1 MLSETLHRMVQG
13 EASIL
18 TLRFFVP
25 LLAGLRITHSQSLL
39 KSRRNMR
46 KKSILIGLFL
56 LLLPLYKAV
65 ADTES
70 ATALFNKG
78 NQYYD
83 EGKFDQAIEEYKKII
98 NLGIKNYQVYYNLGN
113 AYFRQNQ
120 LGQAIL
126 SYRRALVLK
135 PGDEDTEAN
144 LAFVK
149 LFTLDKLEEQKINPL
164 SNLLSWFLGL
174 WSKDKLALFTSLFY
188 VLSVAAGIFILL
200 RGAKRYLLF
209 GLICFLI
216 LFAISGTSLWAKI
229 NSDSIEYGVVVA
241 PQAEVR
247 SGPGSDYVLQ
257 FTGHEGLEF
266 RVDEQAEGWYRISL
280 PNGIKGWIPKEA
292 VEIV

>member
-1 MLSETLHRMVQG
+1 MNNLSLKSTK
-13 EASIL
+13 IL
-18 TLRFFVP
+18 LAVFFV
-25 LLAGLRITHSQSLL
+25 
-39 KSRRNMR
+39 
-46 KKSILIGLFL
+46 LIPFL
-56 LLLPLYKAV
+56 CAK

-83 EGKFDQAIEEYKKII
+83 DGKFDQAVGEYEKII

-164 SNLLSWFLGL
+164 SNLLAWFLGL
-174 WSKDKLALFTSLFY
+174 WSKDKLTLLTSLFY
-188 VLSVAAGIFILL
+188 MLSVAAGIFILL

-216 LFAISGTSLWAKI
+216 LFALSGTSLWAKI
-229 NSDSIEYGVVVA
+229 KSDSIEYGVVVA
-241 PQAEVR
+241 SQAEVR

>member
-1 MLSETLHRMVQG
+1 MDNLSLKPTKL
-13 EASIL
+13 IL
-18 TLRFFVP
+18 AIVFLLVP
-25 LLAGLRITHSQSLL
+25 LLYA
-39 KSRRNMR
+39 K
-46 KKSILIGLFL
+46 
-56 LLLPLYKAV
+56 

-70 ATALFNKG
+70 AMALFNQG

-83 EGKFDQAIEEYKKII
+83 EGKFDKAVEEYEKII

-120 LGQAIL
+120 LGNAIL

-135 PGDEDTEAN
+135 PRDEDTEAN

-164 SNLLSWFLGL
+164 SNLLAWFLGL
-174 WSKDKLALFTSLFY
+174 WSKDNLALFTSLFY
-188 VLSVAAGIFILL
+188 VLSIAAGIFILF
-200 RGAKRYLLF
+200 RGTKRYLLF

-216 LFAISGTSLWAKI
+216 LFAISGTSLWAKLK
-229 NSDSIEYGVVVA
+229 SDSIEYGVVVA
-241 PQAEVR
+241 SQAEVR

>member
-1 MLSETLHRMVQG
+1 MDN
-13 EASIL
+13 I
-18 TLRFFVP
+18 
-25 LLAGLRITHSQSLL
+25 LL
-39 KSRRNMR
+39 KPT
-46 KKSILIGLFL
+46 KVFLAIAFL
-56 LLLPLYKAV
+56 LFPSVCAK

-70 ATALFNKG
+70 ATALFNQG
-78 NQYYD
+78 NKYYD
-83 EGKFDQAIEEYKKII
+83 EGKFDQAVEEYEKIVY
-98 NLGIKNYQVYYNLGN
+98 LDIKNYQVYYNLGN

-120 LGQAIL
+120 LGKAIL
-126 SYRRALVLK
+126 SYRRALALK
-135 PGDEDTEAN
+135 PTDEDTEAN

-164 SNLLSWFLGL
+164 SNLLQWFLGL
-174 WSKDKLALFTSLFY
+174 WSKDNLALLTSLFY
-188 VLSVAAGIFILL
+188 TLSVVAGIFILF
-200 RGAKRYLLF
+200 RGTKRYLLF
-209 GLICFLI
+209 GLISFLI

-229 NSDSIEYGVVVA
+229 KSDSVEYGVLVA

-257 FTGHEGLEF
+257 FTGHEGLEL

>member
-25 LLAGLRITHSQSLL
+25 LLAGLRMTHSQSLL

-83 EGKFDQAIEEYKKII
+83 EGKFDQAIEEYEKII

-229 NSDSIEYGVVVA
+229 KSDSIQYGVVVA
-241 PQAEVR
+241 PQTEVR